1 MFLLAGVIL
10 SPPPKKKN
18 PTFAFSRNV
27 AAEESGALSW
37 FLVLFEIV
45 WPKVFLSPSHPHTP
59 HSSVWLLLSTRITS
73 VPAHGTHKQLPLL
86 VPSEEKFSL
95 LIKANHDLPNSA
107 ELSLQKELGSKR
119 VADKVHQSQQ
129 KRGDIK
135 LLKKRPNSLL

>member
-1 MFLLAGVIL
+1 M
-10 SPPPKKKN
+10 
-18 PTFAFSRNV
+18 
-27 AAEESGALSW
+27 
-37 FLVLFEIV
+37 
-45 WPKVFLSPSHPHTP
+45 
-59 HSSVWLLLSTRITS
+59 
-73 VPAHGTHKQLPLL
+73 PAHGTHKQLPLL